1 MRVLS
6 ALGFRVL
13 QRLQSTLH
21 RVCLDIFFM
30 TFQASASLGDN
41 ATLRSSESR
50 LSSLYVKDSDRKP
63 IQKSQTHAN
72 IVAELELQSA
82 DQ

>member
-1 MRVLS
+1 MCIFSAVYRV
-6 ALGFRVL
+6 VM
-13 QRLQSTLH
+13 
-21 RVCLDIFFM
+21 DILFM
-30 TFQASASLGDN
+30 AFYASASLVDN